1 MRRDEERGEG
11 GGGGCCCVHLFTLVY
26 FVLPFVCVICEY
38 KR

>member
-1 MRRDEERGEG
+1 MRRDEERGRGRG
-11 GGGGCCCVHLFTLVY
+11 GLLCVHLFTLVY